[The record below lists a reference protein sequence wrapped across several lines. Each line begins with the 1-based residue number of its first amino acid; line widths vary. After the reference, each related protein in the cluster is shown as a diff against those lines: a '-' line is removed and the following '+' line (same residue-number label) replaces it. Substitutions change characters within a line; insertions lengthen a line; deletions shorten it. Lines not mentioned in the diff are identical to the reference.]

1 MLVGIGNQGIGMGDC
16 CSITSIL
23 GCRRSQVESESL
35 MEIAEMYGA
44 WQNFCQI
51 CSYLSSH

>member
-51 CSYLSSH
+51 CSYLPSH